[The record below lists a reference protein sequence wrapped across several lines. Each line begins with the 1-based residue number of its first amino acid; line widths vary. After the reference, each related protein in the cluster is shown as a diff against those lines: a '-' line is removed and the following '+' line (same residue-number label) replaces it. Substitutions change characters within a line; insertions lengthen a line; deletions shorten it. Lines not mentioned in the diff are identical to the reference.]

1 MKVLYIGTADIAGG
15 AALLAHSLAESLF
28 SKYGVETQFLVSEK
42 FSDKKNVIA
51 TRSKPVWFFEKSFDK
66 FLNLLGF
73 QYYFIPISS
82 AKILKETKKYYPDI
96 IHLNNIHG
104 GYFQTDLLTKLA
116 EIAPIVWTFHDMF
129 PITGHCAYSF
139 ECEKWMTGCGNCE
152 RLDIYPLIKKDRTN
166 ALWNYKN
173 KVFNS
178 ADFTI
183 VTPSLW
189 LKKCIEQ
196 SFLKNKDIRLIYN
209 GIDLNEFKKI
219 NKQKARK
226 ELALP
231 LDKKIVLFSANG
243 GVKNPFKGGDFVFQS
258 FEKLKNRNDI
268 LFLNIG
274 GNNDRTSEN
283 WLDFGYVKDPQ
294 IMAKLYPAADV
305 YLFPTLADNCPLTAI
320 ESLAC
325 GLPVVTFETGGV
337 PEIFENDKT
346 GLIVG
351 YKNGA
356 MLTSALE
363 KLLDDDELREKMSE
377 NAVEASKKFSK
388 EKMTE
393 EYFRIY
399 KEIVKDNAIVK

>member
-1 MKVLYIGTADIAGG
+1 MKILFINTADITGG
-15 AALLAHSLAESLF
+15 AALLADSLAESL
-28 SKYGVETQFLVSEK
+28 SSRYGVETSFLVSEK

-51 TRSKPVWFFEKSFDK
+51 TRPKPLWFAEKCFDK
-66 FLNLLGF
+66 FLNLFGF
-73 QYYFIPISS
+73 QYYFIPLSS
-82 AKILKETKKYYPDI
+82 NKILKKVKEITPDL

-104 GYFQTDLLTKLA
+104 GYFQTNLLPKLA

-139 ECEKWMTGCGNCE
+139 ECEKWKTGCGNCK
-152 RLDIYPLIKKDRTN
+152 RLDIYPSIKKDRTN

-189 LKKCIEQ
+189 LKKCVEQ

-209 GIDLNEFKKI
+209 GIDLETFKRTDKQEARKALKLPENKKI
-219 NKQKARK
+219 
-226 ELALP
+226 
-231 LDKKIVLFSANG
+231 ILFSANG
-243 GVKNPFKGGDFVFQS
+243 GVKNPFKGGEFVFEA
-258 FEKLKNRNDI
+258 FEKLKNRKDI

-274 GNNDRTSEN
+274 GKNEEKSAN
-283 WLDFGYVKDPQ
+283 WLDFGYVKEPR
-294 IMAKLYPAADV
+294 IIAKLYLAADI
-305 YLFPTLADNCPLTAI
+305 YLFPTLAETFGMTIVEAM
-320 ESLAC
+320 SC
-325 GLPVVTFETGGV
+325 GLPIVTFETGGV
-337 PEIFENDKT
+337 PEIVENNKS
-346 GLIVG
+346 GFVVE
-351 YKNGA
+351 YKNGK

-363 KLLDDDELREKMSE
+363 KLLDDDDLREKMAR

-388 EKMTE
+388 ETMTG

-399 KEIVKDNAIVK
+399 KEIIKKVP